1 MLLEKTNQRHSQK
14 NMKKGWRQW
23 GTHIFSWSRDRGEQI
38 GRFFHRGI
46 KSLGH
51 RYQSWHFKALWPKK
65 APKVQ
70 LDEKR
75 RALLK
80 YALFGGGLF
89 LVGKYMNPLMNTL
102 QGDAVVDEKVFRNFT
117 LTETGR
123 QLQVTDDEGNE
134 ILTIDKES
142 F

>member
-1 MLLEKTNQRHSQK
+1 MNQKYSEK
-14 NMKKGWRQW
+14 NMKKEWRKKWTDVFHWGKTATVNINTYFYTLVLGSKKQW
-23 GTHIFSWSRDRGEQI
+23 KAWSSKIFRS
-38 GRFFHRGI
+38 
-46 KSLGH
+46 
-51 RYQSWHFKALWPKK
+51 KK
-65 APKVQ
+65 LTPVH
-70 LDEKR
+70 LDDKR
-75 RALLK
+75 RAFLK

-89 LVGKYMNPLMNTL
+89 LVGKYMNPIINTI

-134 ILTIDKES
+134 ILTIDKEG